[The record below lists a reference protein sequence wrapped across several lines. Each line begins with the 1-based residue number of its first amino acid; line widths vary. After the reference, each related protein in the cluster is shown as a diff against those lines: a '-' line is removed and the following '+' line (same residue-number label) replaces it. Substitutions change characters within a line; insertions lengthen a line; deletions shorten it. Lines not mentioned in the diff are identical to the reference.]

1 MEFAKEVSRRNL
13 VDRVRNI
20 IAQPRSEWEVIAAEP
35 ATTQSLYR
43 NYIMLLAAIGP
54 VCSIVGNTLVG
65 QTVPFFNIHYR
76 VPLGSSIAYA
86 VVDYVLTLA
95 GVYVVALIIDALAPT
110 FGGVRDRTQALMVS
124 AYSMTPG
131 WIIAVVALYP
141 PLGILQLLGL
151 YGLFLLYLGL
161 PPVMKA
167 PRERSVGY
175 AVTTIIAAIIVYI
188 IIGAVAGMTIS
199 GPDFAATPP
208 Q

>member
-110 FGGVRDRTQALMVS
+110 FGGVRDRTQALKVS

>member
-1 MEFAKEVSRRNL
+1 MEFAKEVSRRGL

-20 IAQPRSEWEVIAAEP
+20 IVQPRSEWEVIAAEP
-35 ATTQSLYR
+35 ATVQSLYR

-65 QTVPFFNIHYR
+65 QTVPIFNIHYR

-86 VVDYVLTLA
+86 VVAYALTLA
-95 GVYVVALIIDALAPT
+95 GVYVVALIIDWLAPT
-110 FGGVRDRTQALMVS
+110 FGGVRNRTQALKVS

-131 WIIAVVALYP
+131 WIIAAVALYP
-141 PLGILQLLGL
+141 PLGILRLLGV

-161 PPVMKA
+161 PPLMQA

-175 AVTTIIAAIIVYI
+175 AVATIVAAIVVYL

-199 GPDFAATPP
+199 GPSFPTTP